1 MPGCA
6 GSRLT
11 GLAGGGDGQRSG
23 CVGPFIVGGAD
34 MVVIAGQPP
43 EHFPAAGGR
52 VGPAATVL
60 QDFAFESGVERFS
73 QRIVHDPTA
82 PIDWVTPSSRHSFA
96 KSFEVY

>member
-1 MPGCA
+1 MVA
-6 GSRLT
+6 
-11 GLAGGGDGQRSG
+11 
-23 CVGPFIVGGAD
+23 VGVTSFG
-34 MVVIAGQPP
+34 VIAGQPP